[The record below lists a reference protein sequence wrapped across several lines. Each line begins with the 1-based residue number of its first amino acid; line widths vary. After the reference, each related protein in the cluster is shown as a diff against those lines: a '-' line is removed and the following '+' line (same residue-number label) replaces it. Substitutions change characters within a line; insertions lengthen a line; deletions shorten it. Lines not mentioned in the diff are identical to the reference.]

1 MLSFGYLLIKWFC
14 KRETLQSVSE
24 KEGETS
30 MKKKKILA
38 AAVLLLLTTGIFLSW
53 YLGGGFMRPV
63 TGKISEED
71 YRAGTKKL
79 YRREEYVGWDRGT
92 LAELPEPDINM
103 GFDVRN
109 YDISHFDLAKE
120 ADLLAEATFDS
131 ATRWPEK
138 LPEGFDPAKVMEIG
152 KNPGLGIRALHEKG
166 ITGKGVS
173 IAIVDQALNPEHI
186 EYADNLMNYE
196 LLHCCDSGAQMHGS
210 AVTSIAVGK
219 NCGVAPDAD
228 VYYIASTFGRYRV
241 GGMKINL
248 NYMADSIDRI
258 LEINTYQPEEKKIRV
273 ISISRG
279 FSVERGADAVR
290 AAIERAKGAGVFV
303 ITTSTEENYGFSLMG
318 LGKEE
323 LTADPDDISSY
334 LPGNFWSEFFYNG
347 DMADASQMLL
357 MPMDA
362 RTYASW
368 YTADGYEFGAS
379 GGLSWSVPWLA
390 GLYALCI
397 QVDDDLTPELFIEKA
412 FDTGTV
418 RTIEYQGKSYEFGT
432 IINPVALIEAL

>member
-1 MLSFGYLLIKWFC
+1 
-14 KRETLQSVSE
+14 
-24 KEGETS
+24 
-30 MKKKKILA
+30 
-38 AAVLLLLTTGIFLSW
+38 
-53 YLGGGFMRPV
+53 MRPV

-71 YRAGTKKL
+71 YRTGTKRL
-79 YRREEYVGWDRGT
+79 YRREEYGPWDRGV
-92 LAELPEPDINM
+92 LSELPPQDVNM
-103 GFDVRN
+103 GFDIRS
-109 YDISHFDLAKE
+109 YDVSRFDLQNE
-120 ADLLAEATFDS
+120 GDILSGVTFDS

-138 LPEGFDPAKVMEIG
+138 LPEGFDPDQIMEIG
-152 KNPGLGIRALHEKG
+152 KNPGLGVQALHEKG

-219 NCGVAPDAD
+219 SCGVAPDAD
-228 VYYIASTFGRYRV
+228 VYYIASTFGRYST
-241 GGMKINL
+241 GGMKMDL

-258 LEINTYQPEEKKIRV
+258 LEINTFLPKEKKIRV

-279 FSVERGADAVR
+279 FTSERGADAVR
-290 AAIERAKGAGVFV
+290 AAIGRAKDAGVFV
-303 ITTSTEENYGFSLMG
+303 ITTSTEDNYGFSLMG

-323 LTADPDDISSY
+323 VTADPDDISSY
-334 LPGNFWSEFFYNG
+334 RPGNFWSGSFYSG
-347 DMADASQMLL
+347 EMADASRMLL
-357 MPMDA
+357 VPMDA

-368 YTADGYEFGAS
+368 YTADGYEFASS

-390 GLYALCI
+390 GLYALCV

-412 FDTGTV
+412 FETGTV
-418 RTIEYQGKSYEFGT
+418 QTIEYQGKSYEFGT
-432 IINPVALIEAL
+432 IINPAALIESL

>member
-1 MLSFGYLLIKWFC
+1 MFRSTIQMK
-14 KRETLQSVSE
+14 Q
-24 KEGETS
+24 
-30 MKKKKILA
+30 KKKKCLIVLLA
-38 AAVLLLLTTGIFLSW
+38 AVVLLTGGFSLW
-53 YLGGGFMRPV
+53 YLTGGFMRPV

-71 YRAGTKKL
+71 YRTGTKRL

-92 LAELPEPDINM
+92 IAELPACDINM

-109 YDISHFDLAKE
+109 YDISRFDVAKE

-131 ATRWPEK
+131 ATCWPK
-138 LPEGFDPAKVMEIG
+138 ALPEGFDPDKIMEIG

-210 AVTSIAVGK
+210 AVTSIAVGRS
-219 NCGVAPDAD
+219 CGVAPDAD
-228 VYYIASTFGRYRV
+228 VYYIASTFGRYSA
-241 GGMKINL
+241 GGMKMNL

-258 LEINTYQPEEKKIRV
+258 LEINTYLPAEKKIRV

-279 FSVERGADAVR
+279 FSFEKGADAVR
-290 AAIERAKGAGVFV
+290 AAIERAKDAGVFV
-303 ITTSTEENYGFSLMG
+303 ITTSTEDNYGFSLMG

-323 LTADPDDISSY
+323 LTADPEDISSY
-334 LPGNFWSEFFYNG
+334 RPGNFWSDYFYSG
-347 DMADASQMLL
+347 EMADASRMLL
-357 MPMDA
+357 VPMDA

-368 YTADGYEFGAS
+368 YTADGYEFASS

-412 FDTGTV
+412 FETGTV
-418 RTIEYQGKSYEFGT
+418 QTIEYQGKSYEFGT
-432 IINPVALIEAL
+432 IINPAALVEAL

>member
-1 MLSFGYLLIKWFC
+1 
-14 KRETLQSVSE
+14 
-24 KEGETS
+24 
-30 MKKKKILA
+30 
-38 AAVLLLLTTGIFLSW
+38 
-53 YLGGGFMRPV
+53 MRPV

-71 YRAGTKKL
+71 YRTGTKRL
-79 YRREEYVGWDRGT
+79 YRREEYGPWDRGI
-92 LAELPEPDINM
+92 LSELPPQDVNM
-103 GFDVRN
+103 GFDIRS
-109 YDISHFDLAKE
+109 YDVSRFDLQNE
-120 ADLLAEATFDS
+120 GDILSGVTFDS

-138 LPEGFDPAKVMEIG
+138 LPEGFDPDQIMEIG
-152 KNPGLGIRALHEKG
+152 KDPGLGIRALHEKG

-219 NCGVAPDAD
+219 SCGVAPDAD
-228 VYYIASTFGRYRV
+228 VYYIASTFGRYSA

-258 LEINTYQPEEKKIRV
+258 LEINTFLPEEKKIRV

-279 FSVERGADAVR
+279 FTSERGADAVR
-290 AAIERAKGAGVFV
+290 ASIGRAKDAGVFV
-303 ITTSTEENYGFSLMG
+303 ITTSTEDNYGFSLMG

-334 LPGNFWSEFFYNG
+334 RPGNFWGGSFYSG
-347 DMADASQMLL
+347 EMADASRMLL
-357 MPMDA
+357 VPMDA

-368 YTADGYEFGAS
+368 YTADGYEFASS

-412 FDTGTV
+412 FETGTV
-418 RTIEYQGKSYEFGT
+418 QNIEYQGKSYEFGT
-432 IINPVALIEAL
+432 IIDPAALIEAL

>member
-1 MLSFGYLLIKWFC
+1 MKQEKKRYLIVL
-14 KRETLQSVSE
+14 
-24 KEGETS
+24 
-30 MKKKKILA
+30 LA
-38 AAVLLLLTTGIFLSW
+38 AAVLLIGGFSAW
-53 YLGGGFMRPV
+53 FMSGGFMRPV

-71 YRAGTKKL
+71 YRTGTKRL
-79 YRREEYVGWDRGT
+79 YRREEYIGWDRGT
-92 LAELPEPDINM
+92 LTKLPAHNVNM

-109 YDISHFDLAKE
+109 YDISRFNLMEE

-131 ATRWPEK
+131 ATCWPDT
-138 LPEGFDPAKVMEIG
+138 LPEGFDPAQIMEIG
-152 KNPGLGIRALHEKG
+152 KNPGLGIRALHKKG
-166 ITGKGVS
+166 ITGKGIS

-219 NCGVAPDAD
+219 SCGVAPDAD
-228 VYYIASTFGRYRV
+228 VYYIASTFGRYSV

-258 LEINTYQPEEKKIRV
+258 LEINTFLPEEKKIRV

-279 FSVERGADAVR
+279 FSVEKGADAVR
-290 AAIERAKGAGVFV
+290 SAIERAKDAGVFV

-318 LGKEE
+318 LGKQD
-323 LTADPDDISSY
+323 LTADPDDVSLY
-334 LPGNFWSEFFYNG
+334 CPGNFWSESFYNG
-347 DMADASQMLL
+347 EMADASRMLL
-357 MPMDA
+357 VPMDA

-368 YTADGYEFGAS
+368 YTSEGYEFGAS

-390 GLYALCI
+390 GLYALCL
-397 QVDDDLTPELFIEKA
+397 QADDTLTPERFIEKA
-412 FDTGTV
+412 FETGTV
-418 RTIEYQGKSYEFGT
+418 QTIEYQGKSYEFGT
-432 IINPVALIEAL
+432 IINPAALIEAL

>member
-1 MLSFGYLLIKWFC
+1 MKQKKRNTLIV
-14 KRETLQSVSE
+14 L
-24 KEGETS
+24 
-30 MKKKKILA
+30 LA
-38 AAVLLLLTTGIFLSW
+38 AAVLLTGGFSAW
-53 YLGGGFMRPV
+53 YLTGGFMRPV

-71 YRAGTKKL
+71 YRTGTKRL
-79 YRREEYVGWDRGT
+79 YRREEYGPWDRGV
-92 LAELPEPDINM
+92 LSELPPQDVNM
-103 GFDVRN
+103 GFDIRS
-109 YDISHFDLAKE
+109 YDVSRFDLQNE
-120 ADLLAEATFDS
+120 GDILSGVTFDS

-138 LPEGFDPAKVMEIG
+138 LPEGFDPDQIMEIG

-219 NCGVAPDAD
+219 SCGVAPDAD
-228 VYYIASTFGRYRV
+228 VYYIASTFGRYSA

-258 LEINTYQPEEKKIRV
+258 LEINTFLPEEKKIRV

-279 FSVERGADAVR
+279 FTSERGADAVR
-290 AAIERAKGAGVFV
+290 ASIGRAKDAGVFV
-303 ITTSTEENYGFSLMG
+303 ITTSTEDNYGFSLMG

-334 LPGNFWSEFFYNG
+334 RPGNFWGGSFYSG
-347 DMADASQMLL
+347 EMADASRMLL
-357 MPMDA
+357 VPMDA

-368 YTADGYEFGAS
+368 YTADGYEFASS

-412 FDTGTV
+412 FETGTV
-418 RTIEYQGKSYEFGT
+418 QNIEYQGKSYEFGT
-432 IINPVALIEAL
+432 IIDPAALIEAL